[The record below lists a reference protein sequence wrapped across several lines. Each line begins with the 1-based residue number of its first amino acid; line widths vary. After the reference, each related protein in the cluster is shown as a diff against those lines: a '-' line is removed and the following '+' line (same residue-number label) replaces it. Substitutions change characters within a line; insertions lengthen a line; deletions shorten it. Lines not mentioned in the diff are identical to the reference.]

1 VLQRLLASSEFFEAK
16 LELGGIDFRAFVDSC
31 VLDSD
36 AGRNGEGFRK
46 AEMFVGESPWFV
58 RPKGENSYDQ
68 TTGNQWNLR
77 SVATAVWETAAFSPT
92 PQLHRTLLG
101 LLCYY
106 SCYYFRSI
114 WPLPAPA

>member
-1 VLQRLLASSEFFEAK
+1 MGLSMRVATPARSWILAFWIAT
-16 LELGGIDFRAFVDSC
+16 LAGTAGDFARPRCSF
-31 VLDSD
+31 
-36 AGRNGEGFRK
+36 
-46 AEMFVGESPWFV
+46 GESPWFV